1 MFLARK
7 ITRAKWETKQELSA
21 EEISADAVTGDL
33 RTQGNSL
40 SFWQCGIGEQSEV
53 EEAALA
59 IASAG
64 DRVDRLDL
72 VWLDDDELRAD
83 GQTLKNTAG
92 RTPVAELAKRHV
104 DVYRLDYVRLGK
116 VARRV
121 VTAIE
126 GDRYRRLTKAR
137 VKKLLAA
144 VVGQGRIDLGN
155 LRKNVRA
162 EVRKLLNADPS

>member
-7 ITRAKWETKQELSA
+7 ITRAKWVTKQELSA
-21 EEISADAVTGDL
+21 GEISADAVTGDL

-40 SFWQCGIGEQSEV
+40 SFWQCGIGEEAEV

-59 IASAG
+59 IAAPR
-64 DRVDRLDL
+64 DRVDRLEI
-72 VWLDDDELRAD
+72 VWLAADELQDDD
-83 GQTLKNTAG
+83 QTLREIEGK
-92 RTPVAELAKRHV
+92 TPVTGLTKLHV
-104 DVYRLDYVRLGK
+104 DVCRLDYVRLGK

-126 GDRYRRLTKAR
+126 RDRYFLLTKAR

-144 VVGQGRIDLGN
+144 AVAQGRIALNDLSKGIQ
-155 LRKNVRA
+155 A
-162 EVRKLLNADPS
+162 EVRK